1 MNGGW
6 GVEVSKTLFYRF
18 INSLE
23 NGSYSWITFGS
34 AVKE

>member
-1 MNGGW
+1 MPSEERSSEG
-6 GVEVSKTLFYRF
+6 LFYRF